1 MDVYVSIHFGFDDH
15 ILQVKILLEVEITE
29 IVVNMLQYVLLPVFN
44 LLDFLSTLSLKLTVH
59 VDNFV
64 EKMVRLKAF

>member
-1 MDVYVSIHFGFDDH
+1 MDVYVSIHFGVDDH
-15 ILQVKILLEVEITE
+15 ILQINILLEVEITE
-29 IVVNMLQYVLLPVFN
+29 IVVNMLQYVLLSVFN
-44 LLDFLSTLSLKLTVH
+44 LLDILSTLSLKLTIH